1 MDNSD
6 FSNSNKLGRYK
17 TSVKRTEY
25 SFSNVSKDNRQLYI
39 FTSPSGKRI
48 LTTNINKT
56 GDSYQLVDCFH
67 DGVLELNEDID
78 EIDSRLFY
86 TNYNINGYPVRE
98 IKKIIINSNRP
109 VKIGE
114 NAFSYCDYLKSVEI
128 NCPNSVKV
136 GVEAFN
142 KCIGLEEVKFNSN
155 SEAFEEVSIGVSAFS
170 GCRSL
175 RDISISKTSR
185 MNFDTESFANCE
197 SLEEF
202 NNEIRLLILGDFCF
216 RNCLNLK
223 YFKFPELL
231 SAIGQSF
238 YGCDSLKDVYVSD
251 IGDLVIPGE
260 IGYEE
265 VFNKTNIIVSKA
277 KVSQLLKLQKYDY
290 FIIENLVLD
299 NIDYEGIKDLNSI
312 LSIYPKSTFKKITV
326 GDFEIDLKILDLDHP
341 INNSVELINYMKMS
355 NDAINTLKTLD
366 LSYDEG
372 SDFLKGFSDKYNR
385 AAIEKNV
392 SYFRTMKRCASSIN
406 VVFLASPKL
415 LEIDF
420 DDVLTNIE
428 IIRSNSTVT
437 DNDIRIYYFDDN
449 DLTIDLDNP
458 DSIKDY
464 LDHYIEK
471 HDKLPI
477 ALNSLFCG
485 RSQEEI
491 IERVDRLNYVTTM
504 HLAGREKDEYLCKD
518 SVDIIKSVD
527 DETFN
532 SIFGDYKDRASKT
545 NSKLPYLQGIKT
557 LVYEKLK
564 GYIYQDD
571 DENILFDEVFD
582 AAINNFNNTFVG
594 KKILDYYYDMSTYLR
609 GENAKQLEYMKNI
622 ICGRVLYTI
631 ISRIKSSY
639 KEPITEEYI
648 REKLFDFKN
657 IRSKIILSPDDLFSN
672 YLDSVDDP
680 ECIEILLK
688 IDPYAFDMFRN
699 HSGKIDFSIKEQLD
713 DLIPQSNNIQGQL
726 FDYTDLRESETISR
740 FLIPES
746 IICNN
751 ILLGYD
757 DVRYYRIAKAS
768 GYRFTREEDIY
779 YEEKI
784 KDFNRQLDEVIN
796 DPKYAQYKRQLEIY
810 RIEEVNTKPDI
821 MRVFYEFLQ
830 NQVVP
835 SNIPIN
841 KRHDFED
848 RVKVL
853 VNEYI
858 EGSSKEGTRLS
869 KIIYSVDML
878 YRTNNPSILF
888 KSTEEIV
895 ENPILISNPDIK
907 DIEKIGIALVA
918 LNKMAHQQID
928 DFIPSDYLTRYR
940 YNSTELMT
948 QSKEFANNVVDALTL
963 LGRYNDIEF
972 TYKDLFR
979 EEGVLKNSR
988 FYDYVDNGEYEKVY
1002 LLDLDK
1008 TKADEIYDFV
1018 VSNYREFRKIF
1029 KGRNDKNVPLN
1040 IKDYYR
1046 DNKDIVDYIF
1056 KNSTEDEDNMI
1067 IAHVNP
1073 LILSSDEK
1081 TKIYNNF
1088 TRWVD
1093 YYDDSREITDD
1104 REFSV
1109 EDYIRIFRSLKKIR
1123 DSYKEKP
1130 DEVDHLIDNAISQR
1144 NMYDLKNRFSEILM
1158 NSLIDE
1164 LGNTSSK
1171 DSVDIMNRI
1180 INFTKDEKLEMFKN
1194 SGIIV
1199 EIQEDVLNPG
1209 QDVLVVYSK
1218 NVREPYSIHLT
1229 GKVIKDD
1236 DTRKRVRENQ
1246 IIINSQLDNKNLTYN
1261 NSAYSYDFRNQRI
1274 DLDFNFKGG
1283 DLGRPNALLLN
1294 FLTVEI
1300 PTLLKSYGI
1309 TREYLSDIL
1318 NNNKETDNTIINGI
1332 IKMISNLKDK
1342 HILQIPEDLD
1352 ISPEF
1357 EYLKGIKFSGINSRY
1372 IYTIMGLLGNDR
1384 IKYIETKENQKLLNE
1399 IVDSY
1404 NERLDPNNSDY
1415 QDRLK
1420 DVFMELSVLH
1430 ERELNGGT
1438 TNKVCYFGD
1447 GTFKFII
1454 SQNKAFNTLHK
1465 INKEVDMSL
1474 INDDNYRKI
1483 VEAYIVRVCFKRV
1496 GEFKS
1501 SEDSINELKRVLNDI
1516 NNGVYTCDNYKIKAF
1531 NLSDIFKKEM
1541 IDKIKEKI
1549 RLLSEGLKIVQKDKS
1564 KDLVEML
1571 EESKEEMSTSDQDTH
1586 GSEKK

>member
-6 FSNSNKLGRYK
+6 FNDSNKLERYK

-98 IKKIIINSNRP
+98 VKKIIINSNRP
-109 VKIGE
+109 IKIGE

-128 NCPNSVKV
+128 NCPNSIKV

-175 RDISISKTSR
+175 CDISISKTSR
-185 MNFDTESFANCE
+185 MNFDTEAFANCE

-202 NNEIRLLILGDFCF
+202 NNEIRLLILGDFSF
-216 RNCLNLK
+216 RNCLKLK

-238 YGCDSLKDVYVSD
+238 YGCESLKDVYVSD

-260 IGYEE
+260 IDFEG
-265 VFNKTNIIVSKA
+265 VFNKTTITVGKA
-277 KVSQLLKLQKYDY
+277 TVSQLLKLQKYDY

-372 SDFLKGFSDKYNR
+372 SDFLKGFSNKYNR

-392 SYFRTMKRCASSIN
+392 SYFRTMKRCASSVN

-437 DNDIRIYYFDDN
+437 DNDIRIYYFDDS

-504 HLAGREKDEYLCKD
+504 HLTGREKDEYLCKD

-609 GENAKQLEYMKNI
+609 GENTKQLEYMKNI

-648 REKLFDFKN
+648 REKLFSFKN
-657 IRSKIILSPDDLFSN
+657 IRSKMILSPDDLFSN

-680 ECIEILLK
+680 ECIEVLLK

-726 FDYTDLRESETISR
+726 FDYTDLRESEAISR

-796 DPKYAQYKRQLEIY
+796 DPKYAQYKRQLEAY

-848 RVKVL
+848 RVKIL

-895 ENPILISNPDIK
+895 ENPILISNPDIN

-918 LNKMAHQQID
+918 LNKMAHQQIE

-979 EEGVLKNSR
+979 EDGVLKNSR

-1029 KGRNDKNVPLN
+1029 KGRNDKNIPIN

-1109 EDYIRIFRSLKKIR
+1109 EDYIRIFRSLKKVR

-1130 DEVDHLIDNAISQR
+1130 DVIDHLIDNAISQR

-1180 INFTKDEKLEMFKN
+1180 VNFTKDEKLEMFKN

-1261 NSAYSYDFRNQRI
+1261 NSTYSYDFRNQRI
-1274 DLDFNFKGG
+1274 DFDFNFKDG
-1283 DLGRPNALLLN
+1283 DSGRPNALLLN

-1384 IKYIETKENQKLLNE
+1384 IKYIETKENQKILNE

-1420 DVFMELSVLH
+1420 EVFMELSVLH

-1454 SQNKAFNTLHK
+1454 SQNKAFNILHK

-1516 NNGVYTCDNYKIKAF
+1516 NNGVYTCDNYKIKAS
-1531 NLSDIFKKEM
+1531 NLSDKFKKEM

-1571 EESKEEMSTSDQDTH
+1571 EDSKEEMSSSDQDTH
-1586 GSEKK
+1586 GNGKK